1 MEFPGLRRPSQSDL
15 ITRSATLT
23 IIDLCLEDHMLVDA
37 FNDDDDELS
46 ERFQGELLVTL
57 LLLMQH
63 QNLWLDAGS
72 AIHCNGVFE

>member
-1 MEFPGLRRPSQSDL
+1 
-15 ITRSATLT
+15 
-23 IIDLCLEDHMLVDA
+23 MLVDA
-37 FNDDDDELS
+37 FNDDDDDELN
-46 ERFQGELLVTL
+46 EIFQGILVTL

>member
-1 MEFPGLRRPSQSDL
+1 
-15 ITRSATLT
+15 
-23 IIDLCLEDHMLVDA
+23 MLVDA
-37 FNDDDDELS
+37 FNDDDDEPN

>member
-1 MEFPGLRRPSQSDL
+1 
-15 ITRSATLT
+15 
-23 IIDLCLEDHMLVDA
+23 MLVDA
-37 FNDDDDELS
+37 FKDDDDEPN

-72 AIHCNGVFE
+72 AIYCNGVFE